1 MQPNNMPVIK
11 CKTCQASFRIPEA
24 LTSQVA
30 CPHCRTP
37 YYPEGA
43 SEGQTLPKPPGWLI
57 VHDEQ
62 THHQILELRKGINT
76 IGRKAGTSK
85 ASAQIDFGSR
95 PVDKFMSRVHCEI
108 NALPKPKGAGFDLI
122 IKDLSTNGT
131 VLNARKDQK
140 LVKGID
146 EIYLKHE
153 DVIQLGR
160 TKLVVILGTHTDS
173 IKQTAEDI
181 ARTSYHE
188 TIIDF
193 NY

>member
-1 MQPNNMPVIK
+1 MPIIK
-11 CKTCQASFRIPEA
+11 CKTCNNAFRIPEQ
-24 LTSQVA
+24 LTGQVA
-30 CPHCRTP
+30 CPICRTP
-37 YYPEGA
+37 YTPEEKSNEGGA
-43 SEGQTLPKPPGWLI
+43 SKPPGWLI

-85 ASAQIDFGSR
+85 ASAQIDFGTR

-108 NALPKPKGAGFDLI
+108 NCLPKPKGAAGFDLI
-122 IKDLSTNGT
+122 LKDLSTNGT

-188 TIIDF
+188 TVIDF

>member
-1 MQPNNMPVIK
+1 MPIVK
-11 CKTCQASFRIPEA
+11 CKSCESSFRVKEE

-37 YYPEGA
+37 YQPDNV
-43 SEGQTLPKPPGWLI
+43 SEEDSREKPPGWLI

-62 THHQILELRKGINT
+62 TYHQIFELKNGKNT
-76 IGRKAGTSK
+76 IGRKADSSK
-85 ASAQIDFGSR
+85 ASVQIDFGNR

-108 NALPKPKGAGFDLI
+108 NALPKAKGAGFDLI
-122 IKDLSTNGT
+122 LKDLSTNGT

-140 LVKGID
+140 LVRGID
-146 EIYLKHE
+146 EIYLSHE

-160 TKLVVILGTHTDS
+160 TKLVVILGDRTES
-173 IKQTAEDI
+173 IQQTAEDI
-181 ARTSYHE
+181 AGTSYHE
-188 TIIDF
+188 TVINF